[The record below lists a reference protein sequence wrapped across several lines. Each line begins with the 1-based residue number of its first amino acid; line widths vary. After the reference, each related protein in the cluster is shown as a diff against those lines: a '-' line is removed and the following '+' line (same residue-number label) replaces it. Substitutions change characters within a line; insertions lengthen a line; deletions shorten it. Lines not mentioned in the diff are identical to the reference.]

1 MKDFATALA
10 LAFVIEGILYSLFP
24 QGMRRMVT
32 QVSALPLSTLRIT
45 GLLAATLGVVA
56 VWIIRG

>member
-1 MKDFATALA
+1 MKDFATAIA

-24 QGMRRMVT
+24 HGMRRVVM
-32 QVSALPLSTLRIT
+32 QVSVLPLSTLRLT